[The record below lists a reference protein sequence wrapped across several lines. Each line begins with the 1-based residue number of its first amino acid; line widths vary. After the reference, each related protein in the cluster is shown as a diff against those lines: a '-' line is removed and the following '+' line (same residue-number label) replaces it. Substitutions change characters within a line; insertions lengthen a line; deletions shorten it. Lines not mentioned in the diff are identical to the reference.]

1 MKVYG
6 HRGGFLPYNSLE
18 SFKKAKDEQ
27 IDGVELDVW
36 LTTDNQLAVIHG
48 GDHGEIL

>member
-36 LTTDNQLAVIHG
+36 LTTDN
-48 GDHGEIL
+48 